1 MTIKIIKYRKK
12 NRKKKEKET
21 YKLFSDKFNS
31 RICVSDDNGEMSLRS
46 LHDKFKFNK
55 FLPIFSIFH
64 KHLKPDK
71 KKEKKGKKEKTYK
84 KERKNKLVKKRK
96 REKNRDKVK
105 KSETKKDAVE
115 KQKKVKSMH
124 QTI

>member
-1 MTIKIIKYRKK
+1 MTIKIIKYRGK

-21 YKLFSDKFNS
+21 HRLFSDKFNS
-31 RICVSDDNGEMSLRS
+31 RIWVSDDNGEMSLRS

-71 KKEKKGKKEKTYK
+71 KKKKRKKKKKHRKKKEKTD
-84 KERKNKLVKKRK
+84 E
-96 REKNRDKVK
+96 
-105 KSETKKDAVE
+105 
-115 KQKKVKSMH
+115 
-124 QTI
+124 